1 MASTSRRCGT
11 IALLGRPNVGKST
24 LLNALVGEKVSIV
37 TAKPQTTRHSISGIL
52 TRAETQFVFVDLPG
66 VHTRA
71 ESALNRHLNKVAA
84 AGISDVDFVL
94 CLFEGA
100 RWQADDE
107 RVLELVQ
114 RVEVPAGLV
123 VTKIDQIKPRER
135 LLPILKQLSQKHGF
149 AFTVPVAAQKQ
160 ENLAALLDE
169 IERHLPV
176 QPFLFADDQF
186 TDRSERFLV
195 AEAVR
200 EKLMQLLHQEL
211 PYRVSVEVEKFEE
224 TDQRIHI
231 HVMIW
236 VDRESQKAIVIG
248 EGGATLKRVGQQAR
262 LELQERLGRRIHLQ
276 LWVKVKAGWADDER
290 ALRALGY
297 D

>member
-1 MASTSRRCGT
+1 MDQRCGT

-37 TAKPQTTRHSISGIL
+37 TAKPQTTRHSIAGIL
-52 TRAETQFVFVDLPG
+52 TRADTQFVFVDLPG
-66 VHTRA
+66 VHTRS
-71 ESALNRHLNKVAA
+71 ESALNHHLNKVAA
-84 AGISDVDFVL
+84 AGISDVDLVL
-94 CLFEGA
+94 CLVEGG

-107 RVLELVQ
+107 RVLELLQ
-114 RVEVPAGLV
+114 RVEVPVGLI
-123 VTKIDQIKPRER
+123 VTKIDQVKPREK
-135 LLPILKQLSQKHGF
+135 LLPILKQLSQKHAF
-149 AFTVPVAAQKQ
+149 AFSVPVAARKGQ
-160 ENLAALLDE
+160 NLAALLSE
-169 IERHLPV
+169 IEGRLPV
-176 QPFLFADDQF
+176 QPFLFAPDQF

-200 EKLMQLLHQEL
+200 EKLMQLLQQEL

-224 TDQRIHI
+224 SGKQTQI

-297 D
+297 E

>member
-1 MASTSRRCGT
+1 MAATERRCGT

-66 VHTRA
+66 VHTRS

-84 AGISDVDFVL
+84 AGISDVDLVL
-94 CLFEGA
+94 CLFEGG

-107 RVLELVQ
+107 RVLELVK
-114 RVEVPAGLV
+114 RVEIPAGLV
-123 VTKIDQIKPRER
+123 VTKIDQIKPREK
-135 LLPILKQLSQKHGF
+135 LLPILKQLAQKHAF
-149 AFTVPVAAQKQ
+149 AFTVPVAARKGQ
-160 ENLAALLDE
+160 NLAGLLGE
-169 IERHLPV
+169 IERHLPA
-176 QPFLFADDQF
+176 QPFLFPDDQL
-186 TDRSERFLV
+186 TDRSERFLA

-200 EKLMQLLHQEL
+200 EKLMQLLRQEL
-211 PYRVSVEVEKFEE
+211 PYRVSVEVEKFAEADGRTE
-224 TDQRIHI
+224 IHA
-231 HVMIW
+231 MIW

-262 LELQERLGRRIHLQ
+262 LELQQRLGRRIHLQ

-297 D
+297 E